1 MYQPLADATPVPPQ
15 DLHNI
20 LDIRDTTARQQALYT
35 AGAKN
40 AVPPLPR
47 SSHLRSKKNGIVFP
61 WDATLAEQR
70 DIMECCDSNGNT
82 DPKAWL
88 ATVNPAEY
96 TPAERDALLAEAQ
109 ATVIKQAQTFSGEHK
124 PTMEEITTSKSVE
137 EATRMPYAAQPLD
150 NYYHGIEADIAALL
164 QSAE

>member
-1 MYQPLADATPVPPQ
+1 
-15 DLHNI
+15 
-20 LDIRDTTARQQALYT
+20 
-35 AGAKN
+35 
-40 AVPPLPR
+40 
-47 SSHLRSKKNGIVFP
+47 
-61 WDATLAEQR
+61 
-70 DIMECCDSNGNT
+70 MECCDSNGNT

-124 PTMEEITTSKSVE
+124 PTMEEIPTSKSVE

-150 NYYHGIEADIAALL
+150 TYYHGIEADIAALL

>member
-1 MYQPLADATPVPPQ
+1 MYQPPVDATPVPPQ

-20 LDIRDTTARQQALYT
+20 LDVRDTTARQQALYA

-96 TPAERDALLAEAQ
+96 TSAGRSAGHGH
-109 ATVIKQAQTFSGEHK
+109 QTGPDVFW
-124 PTMEEITTSKSVE
+124 
-137 EATRMPYAAQPLD
+137 
-150 NYYHGIEADIAALL
+150 
-164 QSAE
+164 

>member
-1 MYQPLADATPVPPQ
+1 MYQSSAPLSAVPQQ
-15 DLHNI
+15 DLRGI
-20 LDIRDTTARQQALYT
+20 LNERDSDARQQALHA

-96 TPAERDALLAEAQ
+96 TPAERDALLAEAH
-109 ATVIKQAQTFSGEHK
+109 AMVIKQAQTFSGEHK